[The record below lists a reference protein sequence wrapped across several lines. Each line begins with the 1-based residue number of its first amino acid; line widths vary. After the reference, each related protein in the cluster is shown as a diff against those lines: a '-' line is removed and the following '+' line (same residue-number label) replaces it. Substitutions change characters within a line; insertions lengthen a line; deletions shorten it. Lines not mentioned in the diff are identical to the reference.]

1 MAPDSA
7 DNRDLRPGSLSVV
20 RPSASG
26 GKGSFETF
34 VKITTDGSVTAF
46 NGHVDLGTGIRTALG
61 QIVAEELDV
70 SFARVVVVLGDAS
83 RVPNQGATIAS
94 ETIQITAVPLRKA
107 AAQARHFLIAR
118 AAERLELPV
127 EDLAIEDGLIR
138 GRDNRSVSYGE
149 LIAGETI
156 RLELAD
162 AVPVKAVNAYTIVG
176 QSVPRAD
183 LPAKATGELV
193 YVHDMRVPGMLHGR
207 VIRPPYAGVDAGA
220 FVGTSLI
227 AIDEAS
233 VRDIPGL
240 VAVVRIG
247 DFVGVIAERE
257 ENAVKAASQLK
268 VIWKPTPTLP
278 GLKDVETA
286 LRANPS
292 TPRTLIDKGDVD
304 AAIAAAARP
313 MPRTY
318 VWPYQMHGSIGP
330 SCAIADCQEGNVR
343 VWSGTQNPHI
353 LRADLALLLQRPET
367 EIDVIRMEAA
377 GCYGR
382 NCADDVSADAV
393 LLSRAAGRPVRVQL
407 TREQEHAWE
416 PKGTAQLMDVKG
428 GLRADGSV
436 AAYDFATRYPSNGAP
451 TLALLLTGT
460 IAPVPAV
467 FEMGDRTA
475 IPPYDYDAMRVVVH
489 DMPPIVRASWF
500 RGVSALPNTFAHES
514 YIDELAT
521 EAGVDP
527 IEYRRRYLKDQRA
540 IDLVNAVAERAG
552 WTPRP
557 VWKEPIAEGN
567 IVRGRGFAYA
577 LYVHSEFPGYGAA
590 WSAWIA
596 DVAVNKATGD
606 VSVTRVVA
614 GQDSG
619 LMINPD
625 GVRHQIHGNV
635 IQSTSRALME
645 EVSFDRN
652 SVTSREWGAYPIIT
666 FPDVPKIDVLM
677 LPRQDQPP
685 LGVGESAS
693 VPSAA
698 AIANAIFDATGVRF
712 RELPLTPDRILR
724 GLRGE
729 QDAAAGALPL
739 AAPKPPGPADKW
751 KNPFAGRRGA
761 LATAGALCAAVVGVA
776 AAALPWRSIAPIAR
790 PDTSVYSAV
799 TIARG
804 RQLAALGDC
813 AVCHTEA
820 NGTVN
825 AGSRP
830 LETPFG
836 IIYSTNITPDV
847 ETGIGAWSYPAF
859 ERAMREGIHRD
870 GRHLY
875 PAFPYT
881 HFAKA
886 TDADLQALYA
896 YLMAQAPVRA
906 DTPKNALAFPFNLR
920 PLMAGWNAL
929 FHMPKVFEADASK
942 SEVWNRGAYL
952 VEGFGHCGACHSPRN
967 ALGAEKAKAY
977 LAGGFAEGWEA
988 PPLTSLS
995 HVPIPWSEDELY
1007 TYLRSGESR
1016 FHGVAAGPMAP
1027 VVKELGALPDQDI
1040 RAMAVYLGSFNENA
1054 ISQAAQYVLAAKLE
1068 TLTSTRIVSASTIGA
1083 RLYQGACAVC
1093 HAVGA
1098 SPLFGSRP
1106 SLALNSNLHSAVPD
1120 NLVQVILHG
1129 ITSPVSSDLG
1139 YMPAFK
1145 DSMTDEQIAE
1155 LVSYLRR
1162 QFAPDKPAWADV
1174 QATVSHARQWIS
1186 REMAHHVP
1194 LSGRY

>member
-1 MAPDSA
+1 MVEPGSA
-7 DNRDLRPGSLSVV
+7 GTREPRRGSLSVV
-20 RPSASG
+20 RAAKDAPTQHSESG
-26 GKGSFETF
+26 FETF
-34 VKITTDGSVTAF
+34 IKITAGGAVNAF

-70 SFARVVVVLGDAS
+70 SFARVVVVLGDTTLA
-83 RVPNQGATIAS
+83 PNQGATIAS

-107 AAQARHFLIAR
+107 AAQARQFLIDR
-118 AAERLELPV
+118 AAQRLELPV
-127 EDLAIEDGLIR
+127 AELSVEDGLIR
-138 GRDNRSVSYGE
+138 GKDNRSISYGE
-149 LIAGETI
+149 LIADETI

-162 AVPVKAVNAYTIVG
+162 EVPVKAVSGYTTVG
-176 QSVPRAD
+176 QSMPRVD

-193 YVHDMRVPGMLHGR
+193 YVHDVRVPGMLHGR
-207 VIRPPYAGVDAGA
+207 VVRPPYAGVDAGA
-220 FVGTSLI
+220 FVGTSLL
-227 AIDEAS
+227 AVDENS

-240 VAVVRIG
+240 VAVVRLG
-247 DFVGVIAERE
+247 DFVGVVASRE
-257 ENAVKAASQLK
+257 ENAIKAAAQLRLS
-268 VIWKPTPTLP
+268 WKPVPTLP
-278 GLKDVETA
+278 DLKDIETA

-292 TPRTLIDKGDVD
+292 TPRVLIDRGDVD
-304 AAIAAAARP
+304 SAIAGAANS
-313 MPRTY
+313 MQRTY

-330 SCAIADCQEGNVR
+330 SCAVADFGDGRIR
-343 VWSGTQNPHI
+343 VWSGTQNPHL
-353 LRADLALLLQRPET
+353 LRADLALLVERPEAD
-367 EIDVIRMEAA
+367 IDVIRLEAA

-382 NCADDVSADAV
+382 NCADDVTADAL
-393 LLSRAAGRPVRVQL
+393 LLSRAVGRPVRVQL

-428 GLRADGSV
+428 GLNADGSV
-436 AAYDFATRYPSNGAP
+436 AGYDFATRYPSNGAP
-451 TLALLLTGT
+451 TLALLLTGR
-460 IAPVPAV
+460 IPPDPAT

-475 IPPYDYDAMRVVVH
+475 IPPYDYENMRVTAH
-489 DMPPIVRASWF
+489 DMPPIVRAAWL

-527 IEYRRRYLKDQRA
+527 IDYRLRYLKDQRA
-540 IDLVNAVAERAG
+540 IDLVKAVAERAG

-557 VWKEPIAEGN
+557 VRQEKTAEGD

-577 LYVHSEFPGYGAA
+577 LYVHSKFPGFGAA

-625 GVRHQIHGNV
+625 GVRHQIEGNV

-645 EVSFDRN
+645 EVSFERGL
-652 SVTSREWGAYPIIT
+652 VEAREWGAYPIMS
-666 FPDVPKIDVLM
+666 FPQLPEIDVLM
-677 LPRQDQPP
+677 LPRPDQPP

-712 RELPLTPDRILR
+712 REPPFTPERILR
-724 GLRGE
+724 GLRGDAPVA
-729 QDAAAGALPL
+729 QDALPAPAAIAARPPAL
-739 AAPKPPGPADKW
+739 W
-751 KNPFAGRRGA
+751 NPFARRRGVF
-761 LATAGALCAAVVGVA
+761 ATVAALCAAVVGIG
-776 AAALPWRSIAPIAR
+776 AAALPWRAIAPIAR
-790 PDTSVYSAV
+790 PDASVYSTA

-813 AVCHTEA
+813 MVCHTTESGA
-820 NGTVN
+820 IN
-825 AGSRP
+825 AGGRP

-836 IIYSTNITPDV
+836 TIYSSNITPDV

-896 YLMAQAPVRA
+896 WLMAQPAVRA
-906 DTPKNALAFPFNLR
+906 GPVKNNLAFPFNLR
-920 PLMAGWNAL
+920 PLLAGWNAL
-929 FHMPKVFEADASK
+929 FHQADVFQTDPTQSNI
-942 SEVWNRGAYL
+942 WNRGAYL
-952 VEGFGHCGACHSPRN
+952 VEGLGHCGACHSPRN
-967 ALGAEKAKAY
+967 ALGAEKANAY
-977 LAGGFAEGWEA
+977 LAGGFTEGWEA

-995 HVPIPWSEDELY
+995 HAPVPWSEDDFFV
-1007 TYLRSGESR
+1007 YLRTGESR

-1027 VVKELGALPDQDI
+1027 IVRELAALPNEDI
-1040 RAMAVYLGSFNENA
+1040 RAMAVYLASFNKT
-1054 ISQAAQYVLAAKLE
+1054 IIDPAAQEILVQKLE
-1068 TLTSTRIVSASTIGA
+1068 DSTRTGIVPASGIGA

-1093 HAVGA
+1093 HEVGGL
-1098 SPLFGSRP
+1098 PLFGSRP
-1106 SLALNSNLHSAVPD
+1106 SLALNSNLHSTAPD
-1120 NLVQVILHG
+1120 NLIQVILHG
-1129 ITSPVSSDLG
+1129 IAQPASSDLG
-1139 YMPAFK
+1139 YMPAFR
-1145 DSMTDEQIAE
+1145 DSISDQQLAA
-1155 LVSYLRR
+1155 LVSYLRK
-1162 QFAPDKPAWADV
+1162 QFAPDKPAWLDIPTAIGRI
-1174 QATVSHARQWIS
+1174 RQ
-1186 REMAHHVP
+1186 
-1194 LSGRY
+1194 SGRS

>member
-1 MAPDSA
+1 MA
-7 DNRDLRPGSLSVV
+7 DLVPGSLSVV
-20 RPSASG
+20 RAVASG
-26 GKGSFETF
+26 EGAFETF
-34 VKITTDGSVTAF
+34 IKITADGTVTAY

-61 QIVAEELDV
+61 QIVAEELEV
-70 SFARVVVVLGDAS
+70 SFARVIVVLGDTS

-107 AAQARHFLIAR
+107 AAQARQFLLQR

-127 EDLAIEDGLIR
+127 EGLSVEDGLIR

-156 RLELAD
+156 RLELAEE
-162 AVPVKAVNAYTIVG
+162 VPVKAVDTYTIVG
-176 QSVPRAD
+176 QSVPRVD

-193 YVHDMRVPGMLHGR
+193 YVHDVRVPGMLHGR
-207 VIRPPYAGVDAGA
+207 VVRPPYAGVDAGD

-227 AIDEAS
+227 AVDES
-233 VRDIPGL
+233 TVRDIPGL
-240 VAVVRIG
+240 VSVVRIG

-257 ENAVKAASQLK
+257 ENAIKAAAQLK
-268 VIWKPTPTLP
+268 VSWKPTPTLP
-278 GLKDVETA
+278 NLKDVETA

-292 TPRTLIDKGDVD
+292 APRVLIDKGDVD
-304 AAIAAAARP
+304 AAIATADRP
-313 MPRTY
+313 MQRTY
-318 VWPYQMHGSIGP
+318 IWPYQMHGSIGP
-330 SCAIADCQEGNVR
+330 SCAVADCRDDTVR
-343 VWSGTQNPHI
+343 VWSGTQNPHM
-353 LRADLALLLQRPET
+353 LRADLALLLARPER
-367 EIDVIRMEAA
+367 EIEVIRMEAA

-393 LLSRAAGRPVRVQL
+393 LLSRAVGRPVRVQL

-416 PKGTAQLMDVKG
+416 PKGTAQLMDVNG
-428 GLRADGSV
+428 GLNTDGSV

-460 IAPVPAV
+460 IAPVPDISH
-467 FEMGDRTA
+467 MGDRTA
-475 IPPYDYDAMRVVVH
+475 IPPYDYDAMRVVAH
-489 DMPPIVRASWF
+489 DMPPIVRASWL

-527 IEYRRRYLKDQRA
+527 IEYRLRYLKDPRA
-540 IDLVNAVAERAG
+540 VDLVNAVAKRAD
-552 WTPRP
+552 WAPRP
-557 VWKEPIAEGN
+557 VWKEPAVEGD

-577 LYVHSEFPGYGAA
+577 LYVHSKFPGYGAA

-666 FPDVPKIDVLM
+666 FPDIPKIDVLM
-677 LPRQDQPP
+677 LPRPDQPP

-712 RELPLTPDRILR
+712 RELPFTPERILA
-724 GLRGE
+724 GLRGG
-729 QDAAAGALPL
+729 QPASQSVLPGV
-739 AAPKPPGPADKW
+739 ASKAPEPASYAHQ
-751 KNPFAGRRGA
+751 NPFAKRYGVFA
-761 LATAGALCAAVVGVA
+761 SAAAMVA
-776 AAALPWRSIAPIAR
+776 AMVSLAAIALPWRSIAPIAP
-790 PDTSVYSAV
+790 PDPSTYSAA
-799 TIARG
+799 TLAKG
-804 RQLAALGDC
+804 KQLAALGDC
-813 AVCHTEA
+813 AVCHTEM
-820 NGTVN
+820 NGVIN
-825 AGSRP
+825 AGGRAI
-830 LETPFG
+830 ETPFG
-836 IIYSTNITPDV
+836 IVYSTNITPDP
-847 ETGIGAWSYPAF
+847 ETGIGTWSYPAF

-875 PAFPYT
+875 PAFPYN
-881 HFAKA
+881 HFAKT

-906 DTPKNALAFPFNLR
+906 VNRETALVFPFNLR

-929 FHMPKVFEADASK
+929 FHNSATFAPDATQSAA
-942 SEVWNRGAYL
+942 WNRGAYL
-952 VEGFGHCGACHSPRN
+952 VEGLGHCGACHSPRN
-967 ALGAEKAKAY
+967 ALGAEKAEAY

-995 HVPIPWSEDELY
+995 HAPIPWSEDELFA
-1007 TYLRSGESR
+1007 YLRTGESR
-1016 FHGVAAGPMAP
+1016 FHGTAAGPMAP
-1027 VVKELGALPDQDI
+1027 VVKELVALPDGDI
-1040 RAMAVYLGSFNENA
+1040 RAMAVYLASFNENA
-1054 ISQAAQYVLAAKLE
+1054 IGQPAQDVLAAKLE
-1068 TLTSTRIVSASTIGA
+1068 SSTGTRVVSASSAGA

-1093 HAVGA
+1093 HKVGGA
-1098 SPLFGSRP
+1098 PLFGSRP

-1120 NLVQVILHG
+1120 NLIQIILHG
-1129 ITSPVSSDLG
+1129 IAAPASSDLG
-1139 YMPAFK
+1139 YMPGFK
-1145 DSMTDEQIAE
+1145 GSFNDRQLAE
-1155 LVSYLRR
+1155 LVSWLRQ
-1162 QFAPDKPAWADV
+1162 QFAPDKPPWTGVDAAIGR
-1174 QATVSHARQWIS
+1174 ARQAS
-1186 REMAHHVP
+1186 AR
-1194 LSGRY
+1194 

>member
-1 MAPDSA
+1 
-7 DNRDLRPGSLSVV
+7 
-20 RPSASG
+20 
-26 GKGSFETF
+26 
-34 VKITTDGSVTAF
+34 
-46 NGHVDLGTGIRTALG
+46 
-61 QIVAEELDV
+61 
-70 SFARVVVVLGDAS
+70 
-83 RVPNQGATIAS
+83 
-94 ETIQITAVPLRKA
+94 
-107 AAQARHFLIAR
+107 
-118 AAERLELPV
+118 
-127 EDLAIEDGLIR
+127 
-138 GRDNRSVSYGE
+138 
-149 LIAGETI
+149 
-156 RLELAD
+156 
-162 AVPVKAVNAYTIVG
+162 
-176 QSVPRAD
+176 
-183 LPAKATGELV
+183 
-193 YVHDMRVPGMLHGR
+193 MLHGR
-207 VIRPPYAGVDAGA
+207 VVRPPYAGVDAGP

-227 AIDEAS
+227 AVDESS
-233 VRDIPGL
+233 VRDVPGL

-247 DFVGVIAERE
+247 DFVGVVAERE
-257 ENAVKAASQLK
+257 ENAIKAAERLK
-268 VIWKPTPTLP
+268 VSWQPVPTLP
-278 GLKDVETA
+278 DLEQLEKA
-286 LRANPS
+286 LRANPA
-292 TPRTLIDKGDVD
+292 TPRTLIDKGNVER
-304 AAIAAAARP
+304 AIAAADKP
-313 MPRTY
+313 IQRTY
-318 VWPYQMHGSIGP
+318 TWPYQMHASIGP
-330 SCAIADCQEGNVR
+330 SCAVADYGEGAIR

-353 LRADLALLLQRPET
+353 LRGDLAMLIERPDT

-382 NCADDVSADAV
+382 NCADDVSADAL
-393 LLSRAAGRPVRVQL
+393 LLSRAIGRPVRVQL

-416 PKGTAQLMDVKG
+416 PKGSAQLIDVNG
-428 GLRADGSV
+428 GLHADGGV

-451 TLALLLTGT
+451 TLALLLTGRM
-460 IAPVPAV
+460 APTSAV
-467 FEMGDRTA
+467 SEMGDRTA
-475 IPPYDYDAMRVVVH
+475 IPPYDYDHLRVVAN

-527 IEYRRRYLKDQRA
+527 IEYRLRYLKDKRA
-540 IDLVNAVAERAG
+540 VDLVNAVAERAG

-557 VWKEPIAEGN
+557 LWQEKAAEVD

-577 LYVHSEFPGYGAA
+577 QYVHSQFPGFGAA

-652 SVTSREWGAYPIIT
+652 SVISREWGAYPIIT
-666 FPDVPKIDVLM
+666 FPDIPKIDVLM
-677 LPRQDQPP
+677 VPRQDQAP

-693 VPSAA
+693 GPGAA

-712 RELPLTPDRILR
+712 REPPFTPERILR
-724 GLRGE
+724 GLHGE
-729 QDAAAGALPL
+729 QNEAHSAFAI
-739 AAPKPPGPADKW
+739 APPDRRTSTYKW

-761 LATAGALCAAVVGVA
+761 LATVAALCAAVAGIG

-790 PDTSVYSAV
+790 PDASVYSAA

-820 NGTVN
+820 NGALN
-825 AGSRP
+825 AGGRA

-836 IIYSTNITPDV
+836 IIYSTNITPDL

-870 GRHLY
+870 GRYLY

-896 YLMAQAPVRA
+896 YLMAQAPARA
-906 DTPKNALAFPFNLR
+906 DTPKNALAFPFNWR

-929 FHMPKVFEADASK
+929 FNQQGVFEADATK
-942 SEVWNRGAYL
+942 SAMWNRGAYL
-952 VEGFGHCGACHSPRN
+952 VEGLGHCGACHSPRN
-967 ALGAEKAKAY
+967 ALGAEKAKAH

-995 HVPIPWSEDELY
+995 HAPIPWSEDELY
-1007 TYLRSGESR
+1007 AYLRTGESR

-1027 VVKELGALPDQDI
+1027 VVKELAGLPDQDI
-1040 RAMAVYLGSFNENA
+1040 RAMAIYLGSFNDTA
-1054 ISQAAQYVLAAKLE
+1054 INEPAQAALAAKLE
-1068 TLTSTRIVSASTIGA
+1068 TLTSIRSASASPVGA
-1083 RLYQGACAVC
+1083 RIYQGACAVC
-1093 HAVGA
+1093 HAVGGA
-1098 SPLFGSRP
+1098 PLFGSRP

-1120 NLVQVILHG
+1120 NLIQVILHG
-1129 ITSPVSSDLG
+1129 IASPVSSALG

-1145 DSMTDEQIAE
+1145 DSMTDGQLAE
-1155 LVSYLRR
+1155 LVSYLRQ
-1162 QFAPDKPAWADV
+1162 QFAPEKPAWTGV
-1174 QATVSHARQWIS
+1174 HAAVNRIRQGAS
-1186 REMAHHVP
+1186 R
-1194 LSGRY
+1194 

>member
-1 MAPDSA
+1 MTAQ
-7 DNRDLRPGSLSVV
+7 GTLSVV
-20 RPSASG
+20 RATSSSSG
-26 GKGSFETF
+26 NGFETF
-34 VKITTDGSVTAF
+34 VKITADGAVTAF

-70 SFARVVVVLGDAS
+70 SFARVVVVLGDTT

-94 ETIQITAVPLRKA
+94 ETIQITAIPLRKA
-107 AAQARHFLIAR
+107 AAQARQFLITR
-118 AAERLELPV
+118 AAQRLELSAEQLSV
-127 EDLAIEDGLIR
+127 EDGLIR
-138 GRDNRSVSYGE
+138 GHDNRSVSYGE

-156 RLELAD
+156 RLELAND
-162 AVPVKAVNAYTIVG
+162 VPVKAVGAYTIVG
-176 QSVPRAD
+176 QSVPRVD

-193 YVHDMRVPGMLHGR
+193 YVHDVRLPGMLHGR
-207 VIRPPYAGVDAGA
+207 MVRPPYAGVDAGA

-227 AIDEAS
+227 AIDETS

-247 DFVGVIAERE
+247 DFVGVVAERE
-257 ENAVKAASQLK
+257 ENAIKAAARLK
-268 VIWKPTPTLP
+268 LDWKPTPTLP
-278 GLKDVETA
+278 DLQDIETA

-292 TPRTLIDKGDVD
+292 TPRTLTERGDVD
-304 AAIAAAARP
+304 DAIAAADRP
-313 MPRTY
+313 MHRTY

-330 SCAIADCQEGNVR
+330 SCAVADYQDGHVR
-343 VWSGTQNPHI
+343 VWSGTQNPHL
-353 LRADLALLLQRPET
+353 LRADLALLIERPDSDIE
-367 EIDVIRMEAA
+367 VVRMEAA

-382 NCADDVSADAV
+382 NCADDVTADAL
-393 LLSRAAGRPVRVQL
+393 LLSRAVGRPVRVQL

-416 PKGTAQLMDVKG
+416 PKGTGQLMDVRG
-428 GLRADGSV
+428 GLNADGGI
-436 AAYDFATRYPSNGAP
+436 AGYDFATRYPSNGAP
-451 TLALLLTGT
+451 TLALLLTGR

-475 IPPYDYDAMRVVVH
+475 IPPYDYYPMRVVAH
-489 DMPPIVRASWF
+489 DMPPIVRASWL

-527 IEYRRRYLKDQRA
+527 IEYRLRYLKDPRA
-540 IDLVNAVAERAG
+540 VDLVKAVAERAG

-557 VWKEPIAEGN
+557 VRQEPVAEGD

-577 LYVHSEFPGYGAA
+577 LYVHSKFPGFGAA
-590 WSAWIA
+590 WSAWVA

-625 GVRHQIHGNV
+625 GVRHQIHGNI

-652 SVTSREWGAYPIIT
+652 AVTSREWGAYPIIT
-666 FPDVPKIDVLM
+666 FPELPKIDVLM

-712 RELPLTPDRILR
+712 RELPFTPERILR

-729 QDAAAGALPL
+729 EQPVAAALPQS
-739 AAPKPPGPADKW
+739 APSPPPNRWRK
-751 KNPFAGRRGA
+751 PFAGR
-761 LATAGALCAAVVGVA
+761 TSVVAGIAAVCAAVVGIGVA
-776 AAALPWRSIAPIAR
+776 VLPWRAIAPIAR
-790 PDTSVYSAV
+790 PDPSVYSAD

-804 RQLAALGDC
+804 QQLAALGDC
-813 AVCHTEA
+813 AVCHTVT
-820 NGTVN
+820 GGIVN
-825 AGSRP
+825 AGG
-830 LETPFG
+830 LALDTPFG
-836 IIYSTNITPDV
+836 TIYSTNITPDV

-881 HFAKA
+881 HFAR
-886 TDADLQALYA
+886 TSDADLQALYA
-896 YLMAQAPVRA
+896 FLMAQAPVRA
-906 DTPKNALAFPFNLR
+906 DPPKTKLAFPFNLR
-920 PLMAGWNAL
+920 PLLAGWNAL
-929 FHMPKVFEADASK
+929 FHQPSAFQADPAK
-942 SEVWNRGAYL
+942 SETWNRGAYL
-952 VEGFGHCGACHSPRN
+952 VEGLGHCSACHSPRN
-967 ALGAEKAKAY
+967 ALGAEKADAY

-995 HVPIPWSEDELY
+995 RAPIPWSEDELY
-1007 TYLRSGESR
+1007 AYLRSGESR

-1027 VVKELGALPDQDI
+1027 VVKELAALPDQDI
-1040 RAMAVYLGSFNENA
+1040 RAMAIYLSSFNDTA
-1054 ISQAAQYVLAAKLE
+1054 IDTKAQHALATKLE
-1068 TLTSTRIVSASTIGA
+1068 AATSTASTLPASLGA
-1083 RLYQGACAVC
+1083 RIYQGACAAC
-1093 HAVGA
+1093 HEVGGA
-1098 SPLFGSRP
+1098 PLFGSRP
-1106 SLALNSNLHSAVPD
+1106 SLSLNSNLHSDAPD
-1120 NLVQVILHG
+1120 NLIQVILHG
-1129 ITSPVSSDLG
+1129 IASPASSDLG

-1145 DSMTDEQIAE
+1145 DSMNDAQLAE
-1155 LVSYLRR
+1155 LVSYLRG
-1162 QFAPDKPAWADV
+1162 QFAADKPAWSGV
-1174 QATVSHARQWIS
+1174 QDAVSRIRQTAS
-1186 REMAHHVP
+1186 H
-1194 LSGRY
+1194 

>member
-1 MAPDSA
+1 MATS
-7 DNRDLRPGSLSVV
+7 DNPSTDQRPQGSLSVV
-20 RPSASG
+20 QRSISDA
-26 GKGSFETF
+26 FETF
-34 VKITTDGSVTAF
+34 IKITSDGSVTAY

-70 SFARVVVVLGDAS
+70 SFARIVVVLGDTS
-83 RVPNQGATIAS
+83 VVPNQGATIAS

-107 AAQARHFLIAR
+107 AAQARQFLVAR
-118 AAERLELPV
+118 AAERLEAQV
-127 EDLAIEDGLIR
+127 EDLSIEDGLIR
-138 GRDNRSVSYGE
+138 GKDNRSVSYGE
-149 LIAGETI
+149 LISDEII
-156 RLELAD
+156 RLELSD
-162 AVPVKAVNAYTIVG
+162 DVQVKDVSAYTIVG
-176 QSVPRAD
+176 QSVPRIG

-193 YVHDMRVPGMLHGR
+193 YVHDMRLPGMLHGR
-207 VIRPPYAGVDAGA
+207 VVRPPYAGIDAGP

-227 AIDEAS
+227 AVDEAS

-247 DFVGVIAERE
+247 DFVGVVAERE
-257 ENAVKAASQLK
+257 ENAIKAAAQLK
-268 VIWKPTPTLP
+268 ISWKPVPVLP
-278 GLKDVETA
+278 DLGELATA

-304 AAIAAAARP
+304 AAIASAAKP
-313 MPRTY
+313 MARTY

-330 SCAIADCQEGNVR
+330 SCAVADYRDGVVR

-353 LRADLALLLQRPET
+353 LRIDLALLIERPEA

-382 NCADDVSADAV
+382 NCADDVTADAL
-393 LLSRAAGRPVRVQL
+393 LLSRAVGRPVRVQL

-416 PKGTAQLMDVKG
+416 PKGAGQLMDVNG
-428 GLRADGSV
+428 GLNADGGV

-451 TLALLLTGT
+451 TLALLLTGR
-460 IAPVPAV
+460 IAPEPAI

-475 IPPYDYDAMRVVVH
+475 IPPYDYDHMRVVAH

-527 IEYRRRYLKDQRA
+527 IEYRLHYLKDKRA

-552 WTPRP
+552 WKPRP
-557 VWKEPIAEGN
+557 VWHAPEAEGDV
-567 IVRGRGFAYA
+567 VRGRGFAYA
-577 LYVHSEFPGYGAA
+577 LYVHSKFPGYGAA

-645 EVSFDRN
+645 EVSFDRGA
-652 SVTSREWGAYPIIT
+652 VAAREWGAYPIIK
-666 FPDVPKIDVLM
+666 FPELPKIDVLM

-698 AIANAIFDATGVRF
+698 AVANAIFDATGVRF
-712 RELPLTPDRILR
+712 RELPFTPERILR

-729 QDAAAGALPL
+729 DQAAAGALP
-739 AAPKPPGPADKW
+739 ASSVIPPRSPDIW
-751 KNPFAGRRGA
+751 NPFAKRRGA
-761 LATAGALCAAVVGVA
+761 LATMAALCTAVVGIG
-776 AAALPWRSIAPIAR
+776 AAALPWRAIAPIAQ
-790 PDTSVYSAV
+790 PDASVYSAA

-813 AVCHTEA
+813 MVCHTNVGGA
-820 NGTVN
+820 AN
-825 AGSRP
+825 AGGRP

-836 IIYSTNITPDV
+836 IIHSTNITPDI

-896 YLMAQAPVRA
+896 YLMTQAPARTS
-906 DTPKNALAFPFNLR
+906 TPENELRFPFNLR
-920 PLMAGWNAL
+920 PLVAGWNAFFHEPDL
-929 FHMPKVFEADASK
+929 FQADLTK
-942 SEVWNRGAYL
+942 SETWNRGAYL
-952 VEGFGHCGACHSPRN
+952 VEGLGHCAACHSPRN

-988 PPLTSLS
+988 PALTSLS
-995 HVPIPWSEDELY
+995 RAPIPWSEGELY
-1007 TYLRSGESR
+1007 AYLRTGESR
-1016 FHGVAAGPMAP
+1016 LHAAAAGPMAP
-1027 VVKELGALPDQDI
+1027 VVTELAALPDSDI
-1040 RAMAVYLGSFNENA
+1040 RAMAVYLASFNET
-1054 ISQAAQYVLAAKLE
+1054 SMDRAAQQALAAKLE
-1068 TLTSTRIVSASTIGA
+1068 SSTG
-1083 RLYQGACAVC
+1083 
-1093 HAVGA
+1093 
-1098 SPLFGSRP
+1098 
-1106 SLALNSNLHSAVPD
+1106 
-1120 NLVQVILHG
+1120 
-1129 ITSPVSSDLG
+1129 
-1139 YMPAFK
+1139 
-1145 DSMTDEQIAE
+1145 
-1155 LVSYLRR
+1155 
-1162 QFAPDKPAWADV
+1162 
-1174 QATVSHARQWIS
+1174 
-1186 REMAHHVP
+1186 
-1194 LSGRY
+1194 

>member
-1 MAPDSA
+1 MASAESPDHR
-7 DNRDLRPGSLSVV
+7 DNVKGSLSVV
-20 RPSASG
+20 RAAAMG
-26 GKGSFETF
+26 GKSAFETF
-34 VKITTDGSVTAF
+34 VKITADGSVTAF

-70 SFARVVVVLGDAS
+70 SFARVVVVLGDTS

-94 ETIQITAVPLRKA
+94 ETIQITAAPLRNA

-118 AAERLELPV
+118 AAERLELPA
-127 EDLAIEDGLIR
+127 EELTIEDGLVR

-162 AVPVKAVNAYTIVG
+162 NVEIKSVDAYTIVG
-176 QSVPRAD
+176 QSVPRTD

-193 YVHDMRVPGMLHGR
+193 YVHDVRVPGMLHGR
-207 VIRPPYAGVDAGA
+207 VVRPPYAGVDAGP

-227 AIDEAS
+227 AIDETS

-240 VAVVRIG
+240 VAVVRKG
-247 DFVGVIAERE
+247 DFVGVVAERE
-257 ENAVKAASQLK
+257 ENAVKAATQLK
-268 VIWKPTPTLP
+268 VTWKRTPTLP
-278 GLKDVETA
+278 DLENVEQA

-292 TPRTLIDKGDVD
+292 TPRTLADKGDVD
-304 AAIAAAARP
+304 AAIAAAAKP

-318 VWPYQMHGSIGP
+318 VWPYQMHASIGP
-330 SCAIADCQEGNVR
+330 SCAVADFREGNVR

-353 LRADLALLLQRPET
+353 LRTDLALLLAKTEA

-393 LLSRAAGRPVRVQL
+393 LLSRAVGRPVRVQL

-460 IAPVPAV
+460 VAPVPAV

-475 IPPYDYDAMRVVVH
+475 IPPYDYENMRVVAH
-489 DMPPIVRASWF
+489 DMPPIVRASWL

-527 IEYRRRYLKDQRA
+527 IEYRLRHLRDKRA
-540 IDLVNAVAERAG
+540 VDLVNAVAERAG

-557 VWKEPIAEGN
+557 HRQEPIAEGD

-577 LYVHSEFPGYGAA
+577 LYVHSKFPGYGAA

-619 LMINPD
+619 LMINPE

-652 SVTSREWGAYPIIT
+652 SVTSREWGAYPIIK

-712 RELPLTPDRILR
+712 RELPFTPERILR
-724 GLRGE
+724 GLRGD
-729 QDAAAGALPL
+729 QDATASAIPL
-739 AAPKPPGPADKW
+739 AAPKHAAPTDRW
-751 KNPFAGRRGA
+751 QNPFAKRRGV
-761 LATAGALCAAVVGVA
+761 LTTIGTLCAAAIGVA
-776 AAALPWRSIAPIAR
+776 AAVLPWRSIAPIAR
-790 PDTSVYSAV
+790 PDASTYSAA

-804 RQLAALGDC
+804 QQLAALGDC

-820 NGTVN
+820 HGVLN
-825 AGSRP
+825 AGRRAI
-830 LETPFG
+830 ETPFG
-836 IIYSTNITPDV
+836 TIWSTNITPDP

-881 HFAKA
+881 HFAR
-886 TDADLQALYA
+886 TSDADLQALYA

-906 DTPKNALAFPFNLR
+906 ENRAPALAFPFNMR
-920 PLMAGWNAL
+920 PLLAGWNAL
-929 FHMPKVFEADASK
+929 FHAPEVFEADPRK
-942 SEVWNRGAYL
+942 SEIWNRGAYL
-952 VEGFGHCGACHSPRN
+952 VEGLGHCGACHSPRN
-967 ALGAEKAKAY
+967 ALGAEKAGAY
-977 LAGGFAEGWEA
+977 LAGGFMEGWEA

-995 HVPIPWSEDELY
+995 HAPIPWSEDDLFA
-1007 TYLRSGESR
+1007 YLRTGESR

-1027 VVKELGALPDQDI
+1027 VVKELAALPDQDI
-1040 RAMAVYLGSFNENA
+1040 RAMAVYLASFNTNA
-1054 ISQAAQYVLAAKLE
+1054 IDKSAQDVLAAKLE
-1068 TLTSTRIVSASTIGA
+1068 TSTGIRVASASATGA
-1083 RLYQGACAVC
+1083 RLYDGACAVC
-1093 HAVGA
+1093 HAVGGA
-1098 SPLFGSRP
+1098 PLFGSRP
-1106 SLALNSNLHSAVPD
+1106 SLALNSNLHSSSPD
-1120 NLVQVILHG
+1120 NLIQVILHG
-1129 ITSPVSSDLG
+1129 IAAPVSSDLG
-1139 YMPAFK
+1139 YMPGFK
-1145 DSMTDEQIAE
+1145 DSMTSDQVAE
-1155 LVSYLRR
+1155 LVSYLRQ
-1162 QFAPDKPAWADV
+1162 QFAPGKAPWTNVRGAV
-1174 QATVSHARQWIS
+1174 ERLRQAASN
-1186 REMAHHVP
+1186 
-1194 LSGRY
+1194 

>member
-1 MAPDSA
+1 MAA
-7 DNRDLRPGSLSVV
+7 PGSPANNERLQGTLTVV
-20 RPSASG
+20 RAASPVEAV
-26 GKGSFETF
+26 KFETF
-34 VKITTDGSVTAF
+34 IKITSDGSVTAY

-70 SFARVVVVLGDAS
+70 SFARVVVVLGDTS

-107 AAQARHFLIAR
+107 AAQARQYLVAR
-118 AAERLELPV
+118 AAERLELPP
-127 EDLAIEDGLIR
+127 EDLTIEDGLVR
-138 GRDNRSVSYGE
+138 GKDNRSVSYGE
-149 LIAGETI
+149 LIAGDTI
-156 RLELAD
+156 QLELAD
-162 AVPVKAVNAYTIVG
+162 DVAVKDVNAYSIVG
-176 QSVPRAD
+176 QSVPRVD

-193 YVHDMRVPGMLHGR
+193 YVHDVRVPGMLHGR
-207 VIRPPYAGVDAGA
+207 VVRPPYAGVDAGD
-220 FVGTSLI
+220 FVGNSLI
-227 AIDEAS
+227 AVDESS

-240 VAVVRIG
+240 IAVVRIG
-247 DFVGVIAERE
+247 DFVGVVAERE
-257 ENAVKAASQLK
+257 ENAIKAAAQLK
-268 VIWKPTPTLP
+268 VSWKPTPVLP
-278 GLKDVETA
+278 DLGDIPTA

-292 TPRTLIDKGDVD
+292 EPRTLIDKGNVD
-304 AAIAAAARP
+304 KAIASAAKA

-318 VWPYQMHGSIGP
+318 VWPYQMHASIGP
-330 SCAIADCQEGNVR
+330 SCAVADYQDDQTR
-343 VWSGTQNPHI
+343 VWSGTQNPHH
-353 LRADLALLLQRPET
+353 LRTELARLIHRREA
-367 EIDVIRMEAA
+367 EIEVIRLEAA

-393 LLSRAAGRPVRVQL
+393 LLSRAVGRPVRVQL

-416 PKGTAQLMDVKG
+416 PKGTAQLMDVNG
-428 GLRADGSV
+428 GINADGSV
-436 AAYDFATRYPSNGAP
+436 AGYDFATRYPSNGAP
-451 TLALLLTGT
+451 TLALLLTGEVPNT
-460 IAPVPAV
+460 PAV

-475 IPPYDYDAMRVVVH
+475 IPPYDYDHLRVTAH
-489 DMPPIVRASWF
+489 DMPPIVRASWL

-514 YIDELAT
+514 WIDEVAA

-527 IEYRRRYLKDQRA
+527 IEYRLRYLKDRRA

-552 WTPRP
+552 WKPRP
-557 VWKEPIAEGN
+557 VREAPEAEGD

-577 LYVHSEFPGYGAA
+577 LYVHSKFPGYGAA

-645 EVSFDRN
+645 EVSFDRS
-652 SVTSREWGAYPIIT
+652 SVTAREWGAYPIIK

-698 AIANAIFDATGVRF
+698 AIANAIYDATGVRF
-712 RELPLTPDRILR
+712 RELPFTPERILK

-729 QDAAAGALPL
+729 AAAIPEALP
-739 AAPKPPGPADKW
+739 APASSPSSRTW
-751 KNPFAGRRGA
+751 QNPFNVRRGV
-761 LATAGALCAAVVGVA
+761 LATAAALCTAVIGIGAAV
-776 AAALPWRSIAPIAR
+776 LPWRAIAPITR
-790 PDTSVYSAV
+790 PDASVYSAA

-804 RQLAALGDC
+804 EQLAALGDC
-813 AVCHTEA
+813 AVCHTST
-820 NGTVN
+820 NGILN
-825 AGSRP
+825 AGGRP

-836 IIYSTNITPDV
+836 TIYSTNITPEL

-870 GRHLY
+870 GKHLY

-881 HFAKA
+881 HFAR
-886 TDADLQALYA
+886 TSDADLQALYA
-896 YLMAQAPVRA
+896 YLMAQSPVHA
-906 DTPKNALAFPFNLR
+906 EAKANALAFPFNWR
-920 PLMAGWNAL
+920 PLLAGWNAL
-929 FHMPKVFEADASK
+929 FHKPATFQADPAK
-942 SEVWNRGAYL
+942 SETWNRGAYL
-952 VEGFGHCGACHSPRN
+952 VEGLGHCSACHSPRN
-967 ALGAEKAKAY
+967 ALGAEQANAY

-988 PPLTSLS
+988 PALTSLS
-995 HVPIPWSEDELY
+995 RAPIPWSEDELFA
-1007 TYLRSGESR
+1007 YLRSGESR

-1040 RAMAVYLGSFNENA
+1040 RAMAVYLASFNE
-1054 ISQAAQYVLAAKLE
+1054 AAVDQHALAARLE
-1068 TLTSTRIVSASTIGA
+1068 ATTGTTTSPAAGVGA

-1093 HAVGA
+1093 HEVGGA
-1098 SPLFGSRP
+1098 PLFGSRP
-1106 SLALNSNLHSAVPD
+1106 SLALNSNLHSAHPD
-1120 NLVQVILHG
+1120 NLIQVILHG
-1129 ITSPVSSDLG
+1129 VQTPASSDLG

-1145 DSMTDEQIAE
+1145 DSLTDGQVAE
-1155 LVSYLRR
+1155 LTSYLRR
-1162 QFAPDKPAWADV
+1162 QFAPDKPAWSDV
-1174 QATVSHARQWIS
+1174 HASVGRIRQD
-1186 REMAHHVP
+1186 MA
-1194 LSGRY
+1194 R

>member
-1 MAPDSA
+1 MTADVT
-7 DNRDLRPGSLSVV
+7 DNRESGSGSLTVV
-20 RPSASG
+20 RPAAAG
-26 GKGSFETF
+26 FETF
-34 VKITTDGSVTAF
+34 IRITADGSVTAY

-70 SFARVVVVLGDAS
+70 SFARVVIVLGDTAL
-83 RVPNQGATIAS
+83 VPNQGATIAS

-118 AAERLELPV
+118 AAERLEMPAEELV
-127 EDLAIEDGLIR
+127 IEDGLIR

-149 LIAGETI
+149 LISGETV
-156 RLELAD
+156 RLELED
-162 AVPVKAVNAYTIVG
+162 DVPVKAVSAYSIVG
-176 QSVPRAD
+176 QSVPRTD

-193 YVHDMRVPGMLHGR
+193 YVHDVRVPGMLHGR
-207 VIRPPYAGVDAGA
+207 VVRPPYAGVDAGD

-227 AIDEAS
+227 AVDEAS
-233 VRDIPGL
+233 VRDIAGL

-247 DFVGVIAERE
+247 DFVGVVAERE
-257 ENAVKAASQLK
+257 ENAVKAAAQLK
-268 VIWKPTPTLP
+268 VSWKPTPTLP
-278 GLKDVETA
+278 DLKDIETA

-292 TPRTLIDKGDVD
+292 APRTLIDKGDVD

-313 MPRTY
+313 MQRTY

-330 SCAIADCQEGNVR
+330 SCAVADVR
-343 VWSGTQNPHI
+343 DDQVKVWSGTQNPHM
-353 LRADLALLLQRPET
+353 LRADLALLLQKPEHD
-367 EIDVIRMEAA
+367 IDVIRLEAA

-382 NCADDVSADAV
+382 NCADDVTADAV
-393 LLSRAAGRPVRVQL
+393 LLSRAVGRPVRVQL

-416 PKGTAQLMDVKG
+416 PKGTAQLMDVNG
-428 GLRADGSV
+428 GLNADGSV
-436 AAYDFATRYPSNGAP
+436 AGYDFATRYPSNGAP
-451 TLALLLTGT
+451 TLALLLTGA
-460 IAPVPAV
+460 IAPTPAV

-475 IPPYDYDAMRVVVH
+475 IPPYDYDNLRVVAH

-514 YIDELAT
+514 YIDELAA

-527 IEYRRRYLKDQRA
+527 VEYRLRYLKDQRA
-540 IDLVNAVAERAG
+540 VDLVNAVAERAG
-552 WTPRP
+552 WVPRP
-557 VWKEPIAEGN
+557 ARPEPEAEGD

-577 LYVHSEFPGYGAA
+577 LYVHSKFPGYGAA

-645 EVSFDRN
+645 QVSFDRN
-652 SVTSREWGAYPIIT
+652 AVTAREWGAYPIIK

-698 AIANAIFDATGVRF
+698 AIANAIYDATGVRF
-712 RELPLTPDRILR
+712 RELPFTPERILA

-729 QDAAAGALPL
+729 PAAPPAPAPL
-739 AAPKPPGPADKW
+739 AAPQPPAPADRW
-751 KNPFAGRRGA
+751 RNPFAGRRGVF
-761 LATAGALCAAVVGVA
+761 ATAAALCAAAIGIGA
-776 AAALPWRSIAPIAR
+776 AVLPWRAIAPIAR
-790 PDTSVYSAV
+790 PDASVFSAA

-804 RQLAALGDC
+804 AQLAALGDC
-813 AVCHTEA
+813 AVCHTSV
-820 NGTVN
+820 NGAVN
-825 AGSRP
+825 AGGRGI
-830 LETPFG
+830 ETPFG
-836 IIYSTNITPDV
+836 TIYATNITPDA

-875 PAFPYT
+875 PAFPYP
-881 HFAKA
+881 HFAR
-886 TDADLQALYA
+886 TSDADLQALYA
-896 YLMAQAPVRA
+896 YLMAQPAVRA
-906 DTPKNALAFPFNLR
+906 ETPDNTLAFPFNLR

-929 FHMPKVFEADASK
+929 FHQPTTFEADATK
-942 SEVWNRGAYL
+942 SAIWNRGAYL
-952 VEGFGHCGACHSPRN
+952 VEGLGHCGACHSPRN
-967 ALGAEKAKAY
+967 ALGAEQAGAY

-995 HVPIPWSEDELY
+995 HAPIPWSEDELY
-1007 TYLRSGESR
+1007 AYLRTGKSR
-1016 FHGVAAGPMAP
+1016 LHGVAAGPMAP
-1027 VVKELGALPDQDI
+1027 VVKELAVLPDQDI
-1040 RAMAVYLGSFNENA
+1040 RAMATYLASFNANA
-1054 ISQAAQYVLAAKLE
+1054 PDKAAQDTLAAQLE
-1068 TLTSTRIVSASTIGA
+1068 KSTGTRMVSASPAGA
-1083 RLYQGACAVC
+1083 RLYEGACAVC
-1093 HAVGA
+1093 HAVGG
-1098 SPLFGSRP
+1098 PVLFGSRP

-1120 NLVQVILHG
+1120 NLIQVILHG
-1129 ITSPVSSDLG
+1129 IASPVTSDLG
-1139 YMPAFK
+1139 YMPGFK
-1145 DSMTDEQIAE
+1145 DSMSDDQLTE
-1155 LVSYLRR
+1155 LVTYLRR
-1162 QFAPDKPAWADV
+1162 QFAPGKPVWTGVRAAV
-1174 QATVSHARQWIS
+1174 SQAQQRLS
-1186 REMAHHVP
+1186 R
-1194 LSGRY
+1194 